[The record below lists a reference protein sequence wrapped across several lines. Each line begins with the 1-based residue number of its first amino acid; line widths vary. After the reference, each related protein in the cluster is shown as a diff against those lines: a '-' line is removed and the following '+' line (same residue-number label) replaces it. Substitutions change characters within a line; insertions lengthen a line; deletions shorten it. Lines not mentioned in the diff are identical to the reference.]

1 MLKRKMRVLK
11 KISRYVSF
19 SSDWLILYNIRDKEK
34 KTKKRRRRR
43 RKEGK
48 KNEKML
54 NRKVVYTNIK
64 FRLFNV

>member
-34 KTKKRRRRR
+34 KTEKRRRRR
-43 RKEGK
+43 RNDRGEKE
-48 KNEKML
+48 
-54 NRKVVYTNIK
+54 
-64 FRLFNV
+64 